1 MTVGEAQLG
10 QVIYPE
16 PTSMYLACFWL
27 REKLRHMHPRADTY
41 RTEKWAR
48 VVRGVGNVS
57 VFDTFWV
64 GPGLGGGC
72 SVEAF
77 PTSGGRMGGVA
88 GRG

>member
-1 MTVGEAQLG
+1 MSHISRTYIHVLGVLLVEGETQGTQG
-10 QVIYPE
+10 QIPGN
-16 PTSMYLACFWL
+16 
-27 REKLRHMHPRADTY
+27 R
-41 RTEKWAR
+41 EKWAR

-88 GRG
+88 GRGC